1 MRINMKKFY
10 IFVMSLFMAISFAH
24 ADISVPNV
32 SQMSKEQVEMLKK
45 QIEIQEAAPEQST
58 TQKVSEWASIGK
70 NVGEGLVATA
80 KELGVAANDFAKT
93 DLGKLTIIIL
103 LWHFFGK
110 SLVILAFC
118 IIYPVFI
125 PFIMRYFKDAII
137 GYQYRE
143 VKKNLFGKEYVK
155 TVKDYNNSSSE
166 GVFCLFVIFAVLVL
180 IEILF
185 IVNL

>member
-10 IFVMSLFMAISFAH
+10 VFVMSLFMAISFAH

-45 QIEIQEAAPEQST
+45 QIEIKEAAPEQST
-58 TQKVSEWASIGK
+58 TQKVSEWANIGK

-118 IIYPVFI
+118 VIYPIFI
-125 PFIMRYFKDAII
+125 PFIMRYFKDII
-137 GYQYRE
+137 VGYNYRE
-143 VKKNLFGKEYVK
+143 IKKNLFGKEYVK
-155 TVKDYNNSSSE
+155 TVKDYNDIGAD
-166 GVFCLFVIFAVLVL
+166 GVFGLFVIFAILVL
-180 IEILF
+180 IEIVF